1 MKIFLLLFLLLPIVG
16 CTYVGWHVW
25 HLLPIGNW
33 LRTIIVALLVGA
45 FCVLLVNFS
54 VGLNSVPM
62 PLARVMYA
70 VGTSSVI
77 ILLYLVMLFIVL
89 DVLRLVGVVPSS
101 LLNSSWRGTALVV
114 GLMTALFIYA
124 NLNYHRKVCQPLEI
138 ATAKSL
144 RKPVRLMLLSDLH
157 LGYHNTRADLKKWI
171 DIILR
176 EAPDYVLIA
185 GDIVDISTRPLLEE
199 DMASEWRRL
208 PMPVYACPGNHD
220 YYADLEKSR
229 CFFREAGI
237 RLLRDESVELDEG
250 MVVVGRDDRTNARR
264 KSVEGLMDS
273 VAKDKFSIL
282 LDHQPYNLENA
293 EKAGV
298 DFQLSGHTHYGQVW
312 PISWIE
318 DLLYEDAFGPLTK
331 GKTQYYVTSGIG
343 IWGGKF
349 RIGTRSEYIILT
361 VKN

>member
-1 MKIFLLLFLLLPIVG
+1 M
-16 CTYVGWHVW
+16 
-25 HLLPIGNW
+25 
-33 LRTIIVALLVGA
+33 
-45 FCVLLVNFS
+45 LVNFS

-89 DVLRLVGVVPSS
+89 DVLQLVGVVPSS

-138 ATAKSL
+138 ATAKPL

-208 PMPVYACPGNHD
+208 TMPVYACPGNHD

-250 MVVVGRDDRTNARR
+250 IVVVGRDDRTNARR

>member
-25 HLLPIGNW
+25 YLLPIGNW
-33 LRTIIVALLVGA
+33 LRTIVVALLVGA

-77 ILLYLVMLFIVL
+77 ILLYLFMLFIVL

-138 ATAKSL
+138 ATAKPL

-250 MVVVGRDDRTNARR
+250 IVVVGRDDRTNARR